1 VSKSKCREEV
11 RDSGLSLRVLGAG
24 LRFGA
29 SLRIRV
35 TARAKGFRAKG

>member
-11 RDSGLSLRVLGAG
+11 RDSGLSLRVLGVG

-35 TARAKGFRAKG
+35 TARVRVRAKG